1 MSNTDSVQ
9 AIDKEIQRSKEHVE
23 LATALERLR
32 SNRDFKK
39 IIVEGYLGQE
49 CVRLVLLKAD
59 SNLQAADKQASI
71 MKQIDGVGALHQYFQ
86 TVDIRAS
93 MAEKSIASDEQER
106 QLMLE
111 EGL

>member
-1 MSNTDSVQ
+1 MSNSDSVQ
-9 AIDKEIQRSKEHVE
+9 AIDKEIQRSKEQVE
-23 LATALERLR
+23 LATALDRLR

-39 IIVEGYLGQE
+39 IIVEGYLDQE

-59 SNLQAADKQASI
+59 MHMQAADKQASI
-71 MKQIDGVGALHQYFQ
+71 VKQMDGIGALHQYFQ
-86 TVDIRAS
+86 TVDIRAT

-106 QLMLE
+106 QLLLE